1 MVVYHDRNLIINY
14 IPRNL
19 SDVDLSNLFGSVGT
33 IKTCRIIRD
42 RSSGSSFGFG
52 FCEYEDAES
61 AHRAIERFN
70 GYRIEEKILK
80 VSMAKLQGKLYQ
92 SSNLYVKKF
101 PLSVTEEQLL
111 TEFSRFGKVL
121 QCRILRDR
129 ETDESKGSA
138 YVLFEN
144 RSDAVNARNALDGC
158 SWLNSSDGQPLS
170 IKFATPPYRQPSFG
184 NVSKLSNIRKAPTVH
199 PNSSSVDCDQL
210 AAQLLALQSRA
221 GLSIDPYLASLSQP
235 FIHDPAGVPQSA
247 AIPGTFVQPPFVSQI
262 QTSPQSALWTPE
274 YVTPDPRAVN
284 HASSPLT
291 AAYISPC
298 YLTPHQVLPNFWP
311 THPNSN
317 TGSFC
322 PTFANQFDGLMSA
335 VHGFPLV
342 TGLQSLFSSGGQ
354 FTNPGLQGITSD
366 VTSVKGLRATKFE
379 KLNSSSVYA
388 YNIGYLMT
396 EQRLWELFS
405 RFGTVLSV
413 SVPRDPKTNLTRNFG
428 FVTFDNLQSAKNA
441 IITLNG
447 LTLDGRRL
455 QVSFRKPKTTTHK
468 VVNGNSMAI
477 GTDVRTETDTV
488 PLTSPVS
495 KMHTDKVAY
504 SPTELCTDTF
514 TSLHLDEVSH
524 ALDSAIDHPS
534 IVES

>member
-19 SDVDLSNLFGSVGT
+19 SDVDLSNLFSSVGT

-52 FCEYEDAES
+52 FCEYEDAAS

-101 PLSVTEEQLL
+101 PISVTEEQLL

-158 SWLNSSDGQPLS
+158 CWPSSSDGQPLS

-184 NVSKLSNIRKAPTVH
+184 NASKLGNIRKTPTIY

-210 AAQLLALQSRA
+210 AAQLLALQSRV
-221 GLSIDPYLASLSQP
+221 GLSIDPYLALSQP
-235 FIHDPAGVPQSA
+235 LIHGPAGAPQNTTL
-247 AIPGTFVQPPFVSQI
+247 PGTFIQPPFVSQM

-274 YVTPDPRAVN
+274 YAPPDPRAVN
-284 HASSPLT
+284 NASSPLT
-291 AAYISPC
+291 AAYISPY

-311 THPNSN
+311 THPNPS

-335 VHGFPLV
+335 VHGFPVV
-342 TGLQSLFSSGGQ
+342 TGLQSLFPSSGQ
-354 FTNPGLQGITSD
+354 FPNPGLHGIASD
-366 VTSVKGLRATKFE
+366 LTSVKDLRTTKFE

-428 FVTFDNLQSAKNA
+428 FVTFDSFQSAKNA

-447 LTLDGRRL
+447 LTMDGRRL
-455 QVSFRKPKTTTHK
+455 QVSFRKPKTANHK
-468 VVNGNSMAI
+468 VGNGNSLVNGADAR
-477 GTDVRTETDTV
+477 TDAKAV
-488 PLTSPVS
+488 PLTSVIS
-495 KMHTDKVAY
+495 KVHTDKVTC
-504 SPTELCTDTF
+504 SPTDLCTDMF
-514 TSLHLDEVSH
+514 SSLHLGDVSH
-524 ALDSAIDHPS
+524 ALESAVDHPS